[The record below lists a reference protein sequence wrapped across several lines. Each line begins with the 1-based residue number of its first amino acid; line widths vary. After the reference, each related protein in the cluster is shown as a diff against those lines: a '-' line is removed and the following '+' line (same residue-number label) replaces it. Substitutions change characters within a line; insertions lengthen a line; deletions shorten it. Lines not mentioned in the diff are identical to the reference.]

1 MRKKEY
7 VQFSKRMV
15 LFVCISV
22 TCLSLLAMGMCF
34 FREAME
40 EIAEILQGYTGFA
53 TICFAAYSGN
63 SMVEKWLVRRFGAY
77 REEKEKDEEDD
88 EG

>member
-22 TCLSLLAMGMCF
+22 TCLSLLAMLLCF
-34 FREAME
+34 AAEAMDGLT
-40 EIAEILQGYTGFA
+40 EIVKGYTGFS
-53 TICFAAYSGN
+53 TVCFAAYSGN
-63 SMVEKWLVRRFGAY
+63 SMVEKWLVRRFEMH
-77 REEKEKDEEDD
+77 REEETEED